1 MIHTEARFA
10 GFFYV
15 YGFTN
20 INDYGS
26 LRRKR
31 KTMRTA
37 SRQVS
42 LLLST
47 LAYGLAST
55 YVFAQTVTPKTP
67 PPPPL
72 VVTATNTQ
80 TKAKPA
86 QIYKVIAADGTITFT
101 DKPSDNAEPMTFDIK
116 TQNVVD
122 SAPTPTI
129 LPKQT
134 ITEPKRDYR
143 VTIQSPESEATIRN
157 NLGEITIKATQ
168 SGASKASIYRLVF
181 DDAPYASNSSG
192 VFKLNG
198 IHRGAH
204 TFKVELINNKGK
216 TLASSPTQTLYL
228 HQASALI
235 NN

>member
-1 MIHTEARFA
+1 
-10 GFFYV
+10 
-15 YGFTN
+15 
-20 INDYGS
+20 
-26 LRRKR
+26 
-31 KTMRTA
+31 MRTV

-47 LAYGLAST
+47 LAYGLTST
-55 YVFAQTVTPKTP
+55 CVFAQVVTPKTP

-80 TKAKPA
+80 TKVKTAP
-86 QIYKVIAADGTITFT
+86 IYKVVAADGTITFT
-101 DKPSDNAEPMTFDIK
+101 DKPSDNAEPMTFDVK

-122 SAPTPTI
+122 SATTPTI

-134 ITEPKRDYR
+134 TSETKRDYR
-143 VTIQSPESEATIRN
+143 VSIQSPEPEATIRN
-157 NLGEITIKATQ
+157 NLGEITIRATQ
-168 SGASKASIYRLVF
+168 SGASKASIYRLIF
-181 DDAPYASNSSG
+181 DDAPFDSNSSG

-204 TFKVELINNKGK
+204 TFKVELVNNKGK